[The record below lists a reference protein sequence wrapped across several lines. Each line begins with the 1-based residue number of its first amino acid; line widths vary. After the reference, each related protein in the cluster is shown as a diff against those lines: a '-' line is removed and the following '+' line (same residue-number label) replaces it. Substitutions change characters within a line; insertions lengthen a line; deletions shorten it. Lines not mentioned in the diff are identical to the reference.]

1 MSVLMPDSGLALG
14 RVSDLYRRN
23 LAALGPQDV
32 IIASHG
38 GSGQSLIGNILYELG
53 LNYVDAYTEVLHA
66 DGRAVAADAH
76 SAYRTHFA
84 SLHDKDTGGEAR
96 PARLWPRLV
105 KTHHVPVVF
114 SEATFGGVWLL
125 VRDPRD
131 AIYASY
137 HWRSRFGE
145 EPWDQV
151 PDTFEAWLSGPG
163 DFSRSPADDW
173 AAFYTA
179 WAGAFP
185 QADVLRFED
194 LKQRPVEVV
203 TDIVRRLGVEVG
215 EADVTRAV
223 DASSFTRMREH
234 EERAAGSRPGGG
246 RMVREGKTDG
256 WKGWMNPDLAGYF
269 TSVEL
274 RTTAREYGY
283 DLPESP

>member
-1 MSVLMPDSGLALG
+1 MSVLLPDPVLALG
-14 RVSDLYRRN
+14 RVSDLYQRN
-23 LAALGPQDV
+23 LTVLGSQDV

-38 GSGQSLIGNILYELG
+38 GAGQSLIGNILYELG

-66 DGRAVAADAH
+66 DGRAVAADPH

-84 SLHDKDTGGEAR
+84 SLHSKDTGGEAR

-114 SEATFGGVWLL
+114 SKSTFGGVWLL

-137 HWRSRFGE
+137 QWRSRFGE

-151 PDTFEAWLSGPG
+151 PDTFETWLAGRG
-163 DFSRSPADDW
+163 DFSQSPADDW

-203 TDIVRRLGVEVG
+203 TAIVRRLGVDVG
-215 EADVTRAV
+215 EADVARAV

-234 EERAAGSRPGGG
+234 EDRAAAERPGGG
-246 RMVREGKTDG
+246 RMVREGRTDG
-256 WKGWMNPDLAGYF
+256 WKGWMTPGLAGYF

-283 DLPESP
+283 DLPEIP